1 MKLGIMGGTFDPVHY
16 GHLGAAKEVRLAL
29 SLDYVLFIPAGDPV
43 YKRHYQV
50 TATAVRYQMLKEAIA
65 EEEAFLIS
73 DMEVRREGATYAV
86 DTLKELH
93 RMYPEDTEFYYII
106 GADVVAELDTWKSYE
121 EDFRMCTFA
130 AVCRPGY
137 TWEQFDKAVTKM
149 TDLGAKIIPVE
160 IIQRDI
166 SSREIRQK
174 AAKGESVEDLVP
186 PCVQRRILQEG
197 LYSL

>member
-16 GHLGAAKEVRLAL
+16 GHIGAAKEVCLAL

-50 TATAVRYQMLKEAIA
+50 TAADVRYQMLKEAIA
-65 EEEAFLIS
+65 PEETFLIS
-73 DMEVRREGATYAV
+73 DMEIRRQGATYAV

-93 RMYPEDTEFYYII
+93 RMYPENTEFYYII
-106 GADVVAELDTWKSYE
+106 GADVVAELNTWKSYE
-121 EDFRMCTFA
+121 EDFRLCTFA

-137 TWEQFDKAVTKM
+137 SKEQFDAAVAKM
-149 TDLGAKIIPVE
+149 TGLGAKIVPVD
-160 IIQRDI
+160 IVQRDI

-174 AAKGESVEDLVP
+174 VTKGDSVADLVP
-186 PCVQRRILQEG
+186 ESVQRRILQEG

>member
-1 MKLGIMGGTFDPVHY
+1 MKIGIMGGTFDPVHY
-16 GHLGAAKEVRLAL
+16 GHLQAAKEVRSAL
-29 SLDYVLFIPAGDPV
+29 SLDSVLFIPAGDPV

-50 TATAVRYQMLKEAIA
+50 TAADVRYAMLKEAIA
-65 EEEAFLIS
+65 GEEGFLLS
-73 DMEVRREGATYAV
+73 DMEIRREGATYAV

-93 RMYPEDTEFYYII
+93 RLYPKDTEFYYII

-137 TWEQFDKAVTKM
+137 TSAQFEAAVKKM
-149 TDLGAKIIPVE
+149 TSLGAKIVPVN
-160 IIQRDI
+160 ILQLDI

-174 AAKGESVEDLVP
+174 AAKGESVENLVP
-186 PCVQRRILQEG
+186 PGVQRRIIQEG
-197 LYSL
+197 LYAL